1 MTTYSFLDVNVTIT
15 GPGGAVAVATGA
27 NQTASLGPGSGN
39 AEEGITV
46 EMTED
51 KDTMTWGADGTL
63 MHSLHAAVAGR
74 MIVRL
79 LKTSPT
85 NQSLSVMYNIQATSS
100 AVWGY
105 NTITISDLARGDT
118 ITGQQM
124 AFMKFPNV
132 VYAKEGGVM
141 EWTFGGVVHQQL
153 GSGVL
158 INP

>member
-27 NQTASLGPGSGN
+27 NQTQSLGPGSGN

-74 MIVRL
+74 IIVRL

-85 NQSLSVMYNIQATSS
+85 NANLSVMYNTQTISS
-100 AVWGY
+100 ALWGY

-141 EWTFGGVVHQQL
+141 EWTFGGVINQLL

-158 INP
+158 I